1 MKVQGSAVSKTDGRA
16 DTSSRASLML
26 ASATSRPTHPA
37 HAEEPDPQSLA
48 RLAELLAAHAPYDGS
63 FPLRVPGVHAI
74 RRSTPTRDMVRAT
87 ITPAL
92 CIVAQ
97 GAKVVV
103 LGREVYAYDPSR
115 MIAYS
120 VELPVAAQIV
130 RASRREPFLALKL
143 DLHAYKIAE
152 LTLKVYPHG
161 VPSTRDSRGVCVGQ
175 TTTAIIDAASRLVE
189 LMAQPTD
196 AELLAPL
203 VVDEILIRL
212 LRSSI
217 GPRVALIGQ
226 QESGV
231 QRVAE
236 AVSWVREH
244 FAQPM
249 AVDALADL
257 VHMSVSSF
265 HQHFKAVTS
274 MSPLQYQKVLR
285 LHEARRLMLS
295 RMLDAGSAGRQ
306 VGYLSAS
313 QFSREYT
320 RLFGNAPTRDVAR
333 LRQDGVHVE
342 EGAH

>member
-1 MKVQGSAVSKTDGRA
+1 MKVQGSAVPRTDGPA
-16 DTSSRASLML
+16 DRSSRTSLRP

-37 HAEEPDPQSLA
+37 PDEEPHAQSLA
-48 RLAELLAAHAPYDGS
+48 RLAALLAAHAPYDGS
-63 FPLRVPGVHAI
+63 FQLRVPGVHAI

-87 ITPAL
+87 VTPAL

-130 RASRREPFLALKL
+130 RASQREPFLALKL

-161 VPSTRDSRGVCVGQ
+161 VPGTRDSRGVCVGQ

-189 LMAQPTD
+189 LMAHPTD

-249 AVDALADL
+249 VVDALADL

-285 LHEARRLMLS
+285 LHEARRLMLA

-320 RLFGNAPTRDVAR
+320 RLFGSAPTRDVAR
-333 LRQDGVHVE
+333 LRQDGVLVE
-342 EGAH
+342 EGAR

>member
-16 DTSSRASLML
+16 ETSSRASLML
-26 ASATSRPTHPA
+26 APATSRPTHPA
-37 HAEEPDPQSLA
+37 HDYEPDPQSLG

-87 ITPAL
+87 VTPAL

-115 MIAYS
+115 MIVYS

-143 DLHAYKIAE
+143 DLHAYKVAD

-161 VPSTRDSRGVCVGQ
+161 MPGTRDSRGVCVGQ

-189 LMAQPTD
+189 LMAHPTD

>member
-16 DTSSRASLML
+16 HTSSRASLML

-37 HAEEPDPQSLA
+37 HDEEPDPQSLA

-63 FPLRVPGVHAI
+63 FQLRVPGVHAI
-74 RRSTPTRDMVRAT
+74 RRSTATRDMVRAT
-87 ITPAL
+87 VTPAL

-143 DLHAYKIAE
+143 DLHSYKIAE
-152 LTLKVYPHG
+152 MTLKVYPHG

-231 QRVAE
+231 QRVAD

-244 FAQPM
+244 FAQPI

-320 RLFGNAPTRDVAR
+320 RLFGSAPTRDVAR
-333 LRQDGVHVE
+333 LRQDGVPVE
-342 EGAH
+342 EGAR

>member
-1 MKVQGSAVSKTDGRA
+1 
-16 DTSSRASLML
+16 
-26 ASATSRPTHPA
+26 
-37 HAEEPDPQSLA
+37 
-48 RLAELLAAHAPYDGS
+48 
-63 FPLRVPGVHAI
+63 
-74 RRSTPTRDMVRAT
+74 MVRAT
-87 ITPAL
+87 VSPAL

-103 LGREVYAYDPSR
+103 LGREIYAYDTSR

-130 RASRREPFLALKL
+130 RASLREPFLALKL

-152 LTLKVYPHG
+152 LSLKVFPHG
-161 VPSTRDSRGVCVGQ
+161 VPASPESRGLCVGLA
-175 TTTAIIDAASRLVE
+175 TTPIVDAASRLLE
-189 LMAQPTD
+189 LTAEPVD
-196 AELLAPL
+196 AELLAPYAI
-203 VVDEILIRL
+203 DEILIRL

-217 GPRVALIGQ
+217 GSRVALIGQ
-226 QESGV
+226 HESGL
-231 QRVAE
+231 QRVAK

-249 AVDALADL
+249 SVDALADL
-257 VHMSVSSF
+257 AHMSLSSF

-274 MSPLQYQKVLR
+274 MSPVQYQKLLR
-285 LHEARRLMLS
+285 LHEARRLMLA

-320 RLFGNAPTRDVAR
+320 RLFGSPPTRDVAR
-333 LRQDGVHVE
+333 LRQ
-342 EGAH
+342 EGATAEGAR

>member
-1 MKVQGSAVSKTDGRA
+1 MKVQGSAVAKTDGRA
-16 DTSSRASLML
+16 DTSSRASLTL
-26 ASATSRPTHPA
+26 ARATSRPTHPA
-37 HAEEPDPQSLA
+37 PDEEPDPQSLA
-48 RLAELLAAHAPYDGS
+48 RLAELIAAHAPYDGS

-87 ITPAL
+87 VTPAL

-143 DLHAYKIAE
+143 DLHAYKVAE

-161 VPSTRDSRGVCVGQ
+161 VPGTRDTRGVCVGQ

-189 LMAQPTD
+189 LMAHPTD

-212 LRSSI
+212 LRSSV

-257 VHMSVSSF
+257 VHMSASSF

-320 RLFGNAPTRDVAR
+320 RLFGSAPTRDVAR

>member
-16 DTSSRASLML
+16 ETSSRASLML

-37 HAEEPDPQSLA
+37 PDEEPDPQSLA
-48 RLAELLAAHAPYDGS
+48 CLAELLAAHAPYDGS
-63 FPLRVPGVHAI
+63 FQLRVPGVHAI

-87 ITPAL
+87 VTPAL

-143 DLHAYKIAE
+143 DLHAYKVAE

-161 VPSTRDSRGVCVGQ
+161 VPGTRDSRGVCVGQ

-189 LMAQPTD
+189 LMAHPTD